1 MAHFANVF
9 HAQNILVFPL
19 ILLPSLLNI
28 GVDDQCTNPN
38 RLGTNDLKE
47 VLSQLMDAI
56 NEWYNLGLALGVQV
70 VTLRGIKSTENN
82 IQDCLR
88 EMLTHWLGSSSS
100 RTWSDICNGLRSD
113 IVKKYVLAE
122 KIEQKY
128 ELQGI

>member
-1 MAHFANVF
+1 M
-9 HAQNILVFPL
+9 
-19 ILLPSLLNI
+19 
-28 GVDDQCTNPN
+28 
-38 RLGTNDLKE
+38 
-47 VLSQLMDAI
+47 
-56 NEWYNLGLALGVQV
+56 GVQD

-88 EMLTHWLGSSSS
+88 EMLTRWLRSSSS